1 MSLAEPDVPPVDP
14 ALRAALAALASAPE
28 GAAEFD
34 PTGSALALRQALA
47 TRGALP
53 AGAVLRLARE
63 IEGVRLDAAGALRVV
78 VWGGPAPGRAIAA
91 ARERFGSAPRLTL
104 MEKAEQAIAAAR
116 PPPASPPQVAA
127 VLALDGAWWS
137 RLLVENA
144 VRVFA
149 ALPESGRGPPAALAV
164 AAALT
169 GPTGD
174 DRTLWATDAPA
185 SAAAIE
191 ALLGELGFAAD
202 LWAQAGGLKLFA
214 LAGYVQLGDERL
226 ARAPGRLQGVIGAAP
241 VGFAP

>member
-1 MSLAEPDVPPVDP
+1 MSLVEPDIPSPDP
-14 ALRAALAALASAPE
+14 ALEAALAGLTMAPATE
-28 GAAEFD
+28 PVFD
-34 PTGSALALRQALA
+34 PATSALALREVLA
-47 TRGALP
+47 RGGAAP

-63 IEGVRLDAAGALRVV
+63 IEGVRLDRAGALRLV

-91 ARERFGSAPRLTL
+91 ARERFGAAPRLVVV
-104 MEKAEQAIAAAR
+104 EKADHAVAAAR
-116 PPPASPPQVAA
+116 PPPSGPPQIAS
-127 VLALDGAWWS
+127 VLALDGAWWG
-137 RLLVENA
+137 RLLVEPD

-149 ALPESGRGPPAALAV
+149 ALPETGRGPPAALAV
-164 AAALT
+164 AAVDT

-174 DRTLWATDAPA
+174 DRTLWATDAAA

-214 LAGYVQLGDERL
+214 LAGYVQADDERL
-226 ARAPGRLQGVIGAAP
+226 ARAPGRLHGVIGAAP